1 MTHQLL
7 HLLALWQYAKM
18 VGCLYR
24 ARIIENWTK
33 VREGSLRSLRLDA
46 TSFVSQAINPAD
58 TYLQLWMNETLT

>member
-1 MTHQLL
+1 
-7 HLLALWQYAKM
+7 M

-24 ARIIENWTK
+24 ARTIENWTK